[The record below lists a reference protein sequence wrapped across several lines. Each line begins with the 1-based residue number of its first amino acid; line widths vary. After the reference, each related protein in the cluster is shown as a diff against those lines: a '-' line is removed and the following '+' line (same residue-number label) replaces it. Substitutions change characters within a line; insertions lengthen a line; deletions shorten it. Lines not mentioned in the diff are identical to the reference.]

1 MTEASLNSIGN
12 DSVAVLF
19 HPSAVPVMDVFRS
32 IGSLEDQYDLTLLD
46 GPEEMLSAY
55 LQAGSAKGIVSDTLL
70 LAFALTRQRGSTF
83 HHRPLRSRH
92 GSLEEYCLMIVIGS
106 ARQPGLEVAREAAAI
121 LGVSPL
127 PLDLVSALGG
137 ELARQI
143 DLGAIVFPVP
153 SLHEFRAVIGIEDAQ
168 IEAIVEAFDK
178 PGRHFSL

>member
-1 MTEASLNSIGN
+1 MAEAFLNSIGH

-46 GPEEMLSAY
+46 GPEETLSAY
-55 LQAGSAKGIVSDTLL
+55 LQPGSAKGIVSDTLL

-92 GSLEEYCLMIVIGS
+92 GSLEEYCLMVVIGS

-143 DLGAIVFPVP
+143 HLGAIVFPVP